1 MLQKIPL
8 KLFQQKFRA
17 WKRHLVHLPI
27 QIRFS
32 IPSEQLMI
40 VCRVILLIWSNP
52 LRCLLKHVES
62 RVQPPKSQQLL
73 VRSRINLERI
83 RRGRGRGFD
92 KHNRSEAH
100 QWLYIIQQQCEGI
113 GEQVSQTHA
122 EEKSVIWQALLEILS
137 NILFLARQALPL
149 RGDGDGIY
157 SNFTQLYILRE
168 EGNPILKQ

>member
-17 WKRHLVHLPI
+17 RKRHLVHLLI
-27 QIRFS
+27 QLRFS

-40 VCRVILLIWSNP
+40 VCRVILLIWNNP
-52 LRCLLKHVES
+52 LRRLLKHVES

-73 VRSRINLERI
+73 VRTRVNLERI
-83 RRGRGRGFD
+83 RRGRGRGFY

-100 QWLYIIQQQCEGI
+100 QRLYIIQQQFEGI
-113 GEQVSQTHA
+113 GEQISQTHA
-122 EEKSVIWQALLEILS
+122 EEKSVNWQVLLEILS